1 MLIVLCNLTI
11 CCTSKS
17 IGHCPACCPSP
28 CLSHY
33 PLYLQIQVRSSVV
46 HACFL
51 FPCPFPMSVLVPL
64 FQAYYSCPCSLSLC
78 FCLCP
83 YPSVPV
89 SQFLSLTHCPSP
101 SVPFLISVLV
111 PMSMSAYICPCPQ
124 SSSPVSV
131 FLSLS
136 NCLCHSGPVP
146 FCLQQ
151 SLSLFPC
158 PSVPVSVPFSFSGVI
173 LFLSLLQ
180 SPCPVTPL
188 SALHDY
194 QASAVM
200 CMRFHL
206 A

>member
-17 IGHCPACCPSP
+17 IGHCPAWCPSP

-33 PLYLQIQVRSSVV
+33 LLYLQIQVRSSVV

-64 FQAYYSCPCSLSLC
+64 FQAYYSCPCSLSLS

-101 SVPFLISVLV
+101 S
-111 PMSMSAYICPCPQ
+111 
-124 SSSPVSV
+124 
-131 FLSLS
+131 
-136 NCLCHSGPVP
+136 
-146 FCLQQ
+146 
-151 SLSLFPC
+151 SLSLFLSLTLCPC
-158 PSVPVSVPFSFSGVI
+158 LSVSVPVPSPRLLCLCFCPYPTAFVTLA
-173 LFLSLLQ
+173 LFLFVCNSHCPSFPVHPSLSLSQ
-180 SPCPVTPL
+180 SLFLLSFFFCPCCSPPVPSRL
-188 SALHDY
+188 
-194 QASAVM
+194 
-200 CMRFHL
+200 
-206 A
+206 

>member
-33 PLYLQIQVRSSVV
+33 LLYLQIQVRSLVV

-51 FPCPFPMSVLVPL
+51 FPCPFPCPFPMSVLVPL

-101 SVPFLISVLV
+101 SVPFLISFLG

-136 NCLCHSGPVP
+136 NCLCHSGPLP
-146 FCLQQ
+146 FCQQQ

-173 LFLSLLQ
+173 LFLSL
-180 SPCPVTPL
+180 
-188 SALHDY
+188 
-194 QASAVM
+194 
-200 CMRFHL
+200 
-206 A
+206 